1 LGKET
6 SSYGKAGVIV
16 MKQRLILLLS
26 GFIAWTIFFLV
37 ARAFFMVYHA
47 NLTSELPIGDILLVF
62 LHGIRMDFSM
72 AGYFSLLPGLVLGLF
87 FFANGRSLWRF
98 WFANHA
104 IILFAACFIIV
115 LDLELYKHWGFRLDA
130 TPIMYMGKEA
140 AQSGDLGKSILL
152 IILCLFIFTA
162 ALFLLYRYFKPR
174 VVMLSPASWQTIPVL
189 IVATALFIIPIRGS
203 FGVAPMNS
211 GFVYFHDR
219 NVFANHAAVNVVWN
233 FLYAVQKM
241 NRLKYS
247 DNYFDKS
254 KTEQYFQQLFPTP
267 DSTTHLLRVEK
278 PNLVIILLE
287 SYSSGLIEGLG
298 GEPGVTP
305 NFNALIKEGILFDN
319 FYSSGDRTDKGI
331 VSVLNGYPSQ
341 PVTSMV
347 KEPKK
352 TQNLPYLNKVFK
364 ANGYRT
370 EFTYGYNIN
379 YANFNSYL
387 MHGDFDHVTHSM
399 DFPQE
404 LNTSKWGVHDQYVFQ
419 KFLEELN
426 AVDQP
431 FFKIMMTQ
439 SSHEPFDVPM
449 ETVIQGSDEIHRFMN
464 SAYYTDK
471 CFGEFMEK
479 AKQSKWWDNTLIVVT
494 ADHGHIYPK
503 NQGVSNPRR
512 FKIPMLW
519 LGGAIAKKDTVIHTI
534 GGHPDI
540 PNTILG
546 QFGMYDNNFIF
557 SHDILS
563 SNYKPFAVFVYN
575 NGFGVVKSGTVL
587 VFDNIANRIIQED
600 GTPSTEDL
608 DEGKA
613 YMQRLYW
620 DFNSR

>member
-1 LGKET
+1 
-6 SSYGKAGVIV
+6 

-26 GFIAWTIFFLV
+26 GFVAWTLFFVV
-37 ARAFFMVYHA
+37 ARALFLGYHS
-47 NLTSELPIGDILLVF
+47 NLTGDLSATDIFLVF
-62 LHGIRMDFSM
+62 FHGVRMDFSM
-72 AGYFSLLPGLVLGLF
+72 AGYLSLLPGLIFGLLF
-87 FFANGRSLWRF
+87 FAGGKSLWRF
-98 WFANHA
+98 WFGYHA
-104 IILFAACFIIV
+104 IVLFSACFIIV
-115 LDLELYKHWGFRLDA
+115 LDFELYKHWGFRLDA
-130 TPIMYMGKEA
+130 TPLMYMGKEA
-140 AQSGDLGKSILL
+140 AQSGDIGKSIAL
-152 IILCLFIFTA
+152 ILFCLMIYSA
-162 ALFLLYRYFKPR
+162 ALFLFYRYFKGRFDRLQP
-174 VVMLSPASWQTIPVL
+174 SGWQTLPVL
-189 IVATALFIIPIRGS
+189 IFVTALFIVPIRGS
-203 FGVAPMNS
+203 FGVAPMNT
-211 GFVYFHDR
+211 GFVYFHDK

-233 FLYAVQKM
+233 FAYAVQKM

-247 DNYFDKS
+247 DNYFDRA
-254 KTEQYFQQLFPTP
+254 KTDEYFQRLFPAP
-267 DSTTHLLRVEK
+267 DSTARLLRVQK
-278 PNLVIILLE
+278 PNVVIVVLE
-287 SYSSGLIEGLG
+287 SYTSGLIEPLG

-352 TQNLPYLNKVFK
+352 TQSLQYLNKIFK
-364 ANGYRT
+364 ANGYHT

-379 YANFNSYL
+379 YANFSSYL
-387 MHGDFDHVTHSM
+387 MHGDFDHVTHSA

-419 KFLEELN
+419 KFTDELN
-426 AVDQP
+426 NVEEP

-449 ETVIQGSDEIHRFMN
+449 ETVIEGDDEIHRFMN

-471 CFGEFMEK
+471 CFGEFIAK

-503 NQGVSNPRR
+503 NPGVSNPGK

-519 LGGAIAKKDTVIHTI
+519 LGGAIAARDTIIHTVA
-534 GGHPDI
+534 GHTDI

-546 QFGMYDNNFIF
+546 QLGMFDKDFVF

-563 SNYKPFAVFVYN
+563 HNYKPFAVFVYN
-575 NGFGVVKSGTVL
+575 NGFGMVKPGKVV
-587 VFDNIANRIIQED
+587 VFDNIANRVIQEE
-600 GTPSTEDL
+600 GSPSVEDL

-613 YMQRLYW
+613 YMQKLYW

>member
-1 LGKET
+1 
-6 SSYGKAGVIV
+6 

-26 GFIAWTIFFLV
+26 GFVAWTLFFIL
-37 ARAFFMVYHA
+37 ARALFLAYHA
-47 NLTSELPIGDILLVF
+47 NLTAELSIVDIFLVF
-62 LHGIRMDFSM
+62 IHGIRMDFSM
-72 AGYFSLLPGLVLGLF
+72 AGYFSLLPGLIFGLF
-87 FFANGRSLWRF
+87 YFVSGKSLWRF
-98 WFANHA
+98 WFGYHA
-104 IILFAACFIIV
+104 IVLFAASFIIV
-115 LDLELYKHWGFRLDA
+115 LDFELYKHWGFRLDA

-140 AQSGDLGKSILL
+140 AQSGDIGKSILL
-152 IILCLFIFTA
+152 IIFCLLIYSLG
-162 ALFLLYRYFKPR
+162 LFSLYRFFKPR
-174 VVMLSPASWQTIPVL
+174 FERLQPSSWQTLPVL
-189 IVATALFIIPIRGS
+189 IIVTALLIIPIRGS
-203 FGVAPMNS
+203 FGVAPMNT

-233 FLYAVQKM
+233 FAYAVQKM

-247 DNYFDKS
+247 DNYFDKA
-254 KTEQYFQQLFPTP
+254 KTDQYFKELFPVP
-267 DSTTHLLRVEK
+267 DSTTHLLRIQK
-278 PNLVIILLE
+278 PNVVVIMLE
-287 SYSSGLIEGLG
+287 SYSSGLIEPLG

-364 ANGYRT
+364 ANGYHT

-387 MHGDFDHVTHSM
+387 MHGEFDHVTHSA

-419 KFLEELN
+419 KFSEELD
-426 AVDQP
+426 AVQQP

-449 ETVIQGSDEIHRFMN
+449 KTVIQGDDEIHRFMN

-471 CFGEFMEK
+471 YFGEFIAK

-503 NQGVSNPRR
+503 NPGVSNPGKFR
-512 FKIPMLW
+512 IPMLW
-519 LGGAIAKKDTVIHTI
+519 LGGAIAKHDTIIHTV

-546 QFGMYDNNFIF
+546 QFGMFDKNFIF
-557 SHDILS
+557 SHDMLS
-563 SNYKPFAVFVYN
+563 NNYKPFAVFVYN
-575 NGFGVVKSGTVL
+575 NGFGVVKSGKIV
-587 VFDNIANRIIQED
+587 VFDNIANRVIQEE
-600 GTPSTEDL
+600 GSPSAEDL

>member
-1 LGKET
+1 
-6 SSYGKAGVIV
+6 

-26 GFIAWTIFFLV
+26 GFVAWTLFFIL
-37 ARAFFMVYHA
+37 ARALFLAYHA
-47 NLTSELPIGDILLVF
+47 NLTAELSIADIFLVF
-62 LHGIRMDFSM
+62 THGIRMDFSM
-72 AGYFSLLPGLVLGLF
+72 AGYFSLLPGLIFGLF
-87 FFANGRSLWRF
+87 YFVSGKSLWRF
-98 WFANHA
+98 WFGYHA
-104 IILFAACFIIV
+104 VVLFLASFIIV
-115 LDLELYKHWGFRLDA
+115 LDFELYKHWGFRLDA

-140 AQSGDLGKSILL
+140 AQSGDIGKSILL
-152 IILCLFIFTA
+152 IVFCLLIYSTG
-162 ALFLLYRYFKPR
+162 LFSLYRYFKPR
-174 VVMLSPASWQTIPVL
+174 FESLQPSTWQTLPVL
-189 IVATALFIIPIRGS
+189 ILITALLIIPIRGS

-211 GFVYFHDR
+211 GFVYFHDS

-233 FLYAVQKM
+233 FAYAVQKM

-247 DNYFDKS
+247 DSYFDKA
-254 KTEQYFQQLFPTP
+254 KTDEYFQQLFPTP
-267 DSTTHLLRVEK
+267 DSTAHLLRLQK
-278 PNLVIILLE
+278 PNVVIIMLE
-287 SYSSGLIEGLG
+287 SYSSGLIEPLG

-364 ANGYRT
+364 ANGYHT

-387 MHGDFDHVTHSM
+387 MHGEFDRLTHSA

-419 KFLEELN
+419 KFSDELD
-426 AVDQP
+426 AVQQP
-431 FFKIMMTQ
+431 FFKIIMTQ

-449 ETVIQGSDEIHRFMN
+449 ETVIQGDDEIHRFMN

-471 CFGEFMEK
+471 HFGEFIAK
-479 AKQSKWWDNTLIVVT
+479 AKRSKWWDNTLIVVT

-503 NQGVSNPRR
+503 NPGASNPGK

-519 LGGAIAKKDTVIHTI
+519 LGGAIAKQDTVIHTV

-546 QFGMYDNNFIF
+546 QFGMFDKDFIF

-563 SNYKPFAVFVYN
+563 YNYKPFAVFVYN
-575 NGFGVVKSGTVL
+575 NGFGVVKSGKIV
-587 VFDNIANRIIQED
+587 VFDNIANRVIQEE
-600 GTPSTEDL
+600 GSPSAEDL